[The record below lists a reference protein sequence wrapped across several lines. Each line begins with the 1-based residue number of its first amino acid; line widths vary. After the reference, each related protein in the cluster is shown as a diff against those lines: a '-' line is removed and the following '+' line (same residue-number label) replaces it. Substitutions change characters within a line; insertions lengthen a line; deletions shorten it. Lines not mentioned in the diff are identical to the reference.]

1 MLAVYSIIC
10 LAAVDSFSRHTINDV
25 SLRRGA
31 GSSSGALRDSGFASQ
46 RNFDLVKETVWQYC
60 GGRRVGQGGWSKL
73 EKEDKLR
80 GKWFLEAL

>member
-1 MLAVYSIIC
+1 ML
-10 LAAVDSFSRHTINDV
+10 
-25 SLRRGA
+25 LRGT
-31 GSSSGALRDSGFASQ
+31 
-46 RNFDLVKETVWQYC
+46 FDLVKETVWQYC